1 MWRSIRRLAFGLA
14 GLGMAVSTSAGSA
27 LAFERIVVLG
37 DSLSDQGNAG
47 RSSNG
52 PVWVEHLAFRLGLSL
67 TPSQSGG
74 SNFAVGGARL
84 DGRSGPNS
92 LRAQADR
99 YLKTARPNGRTLHIV
114 YGGGNDLFAALN
126 APNPDE
132 TVERAVASLKSILAD
147 LARQG
152 ATDVLVPNLPDIGI
166 TPEVR
171 AQGTRAAREARALTE
186 QFNAGLERVL
196 AGMEGSPAVR
206 LHRLNV
212 WAMGERVSAD
222 PAGLGF
228 VNVTSGCNGQPS
240 CEGYLFW
247 DRVHPTTRAH
257 GRLAEEAHRVVS
269 QQ

>member
-1 MWRSIRRLAFGLA
+1 MSSEAP
-14 GLGMAVSTSAGSA
+14 SA
-27 LAFERIVVLG
+27 LAFDHIVVLG

-52 PVWVEHLAFRLGLSL
+52 PVWVEHLATRLAVPLM
-67 TPSQSGG
+67 PSQRGG

-84 DGRSGPNS
+84 DAGSGPNS

-99 YLKTARPNGRTLHIV
+99 YFKTARPNGRTLHIV

-171 AQGTRAAREARALTE
+171 AQGARAAREARALTE
-186 QFNAGLERVL
+186 QFNAGLERHL
-196 AGMEGSPAVR
+196 AEFEGSRGLVM
-206 LHRLNV
+206 HRLNV
-212 WAMGERVSAD
+212 WEMGERVRAD
-222 PAGLGF
+222 PASLGF

-269 QQ
+269 MR